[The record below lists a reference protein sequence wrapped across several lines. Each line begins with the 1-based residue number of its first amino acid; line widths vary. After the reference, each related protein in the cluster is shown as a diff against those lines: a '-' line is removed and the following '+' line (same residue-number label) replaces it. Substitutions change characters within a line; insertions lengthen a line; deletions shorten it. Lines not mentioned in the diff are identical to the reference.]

1 MTTKKKAAKPAST
14 KTPKAKT
21 TKAKATP
28 ATDARKQGK
37 PAAEKAPKK
46 PGQLDA
52 AVKVLGEAEE
62 PLNCKAIMEA
72 MAAKGYWKSPGGKTP
87 EATLASSIQ
96 REISKKGHG
105 SRFKKVGCG
114 LFTLTARK

>member
-1 MTTKKKAAKPAST
+1 MQMSTRKKATKPASP

-21 TKAKATP
+21 TRAKAAP
-28 ATDARKQGK
+28 AAD
-37 PAAEKAPKK
+37 AEKAPKK

-62 PLNCKAIMEA
+62 PLNCKAIMEV

-87 EATLASSIQ
+87 EATLASSIM
-96 REISKKGHG
+96 REISKKGHA
-105 SRFKKVGCG
+105 SRFKKVDRG
-114 LFTLTARK
+114 LFTLSAKK

>member
-1 MTTKKKAAKPAST
+1 MSTRKKAAKPAT
-14 KTPKAKT
+14 PKTPKAKT
-21 TKAKATP
+21 PRAKA
-28 ATDARKQGK
+28 AQAAD
-37 PAAEKAPKK
+37 AEKAPKK
-46 PGQLDA
+46 LGQLDA
-52 AVKVLGEAEE
+52 AVKVLGESEE

-105 SRFKKVGCG
+105 SRFKKVDRG
-114 LFTLTARK
+114 LFTLTAKK

>member
-1 MTTKKKAAKPAST
+1 MSTRKKATKPASP

-21 TKAKATP
+21 TRAKAAP
-28 ATDARKQGK
+28 AAD
-37 PAAEKAPKK
+37 AEKAPKK

-62 PLNCKAIMEA
+62 PLNCKAIMEV

-87 EATLASSIQ
+87 EATLASSIM
-96 REISKKGHG
+96 REISKKGHA
-105 SRFKKVGCG
+105 SRFKKVGRG
-114 LFTLTARK
+114 LFTLSAKK

>member
-1 MTTKKKAAKPAST
+1 MSTRKKAAKPAST
-14 KTPKAKT
+14 KTTKAKT
-21 TKAKATP
+21 SKAKAAP
-28 ATDARKQGK
+28 ATDT
-37 PAAEKAPKK
+37 EKAPKK

-52 AVKVLGEAEE
+52 AVKVLGESEE

-105 SRFKKVGCG
+105 SRFKKVGRG